1 MPISSPARSGQR
13 RLIMLDSSTFMMAI
27 EPRARTEPG
36 NSSAPGHA
44 PRNSSPA
51 EQPISAPN
59 STRSSPNRR
68 LSEAATPENAPKH
81 STGVAASQ
89 VMVAEDRCSLSCSSG
104 NTGGKLVMAARR
116 LNASAA
122 IETTSSVASS
132 DRRAGPSAAG
142 ILAIVG

>member
-1 MPISSPARSGQR
+1 
-13 RLIMLDSSTFMMAI
+13 MMAI
-27 EPRARTEPG
+27 EPSARIEPG
-36 NSSAPGHA
+36 KSRTPGNA

-68 LSEAATPENAPKH
+68 LSEAAMPENAPKH

-89 VMVAEDRCSLSCSSG
+89 VMVSEDRCSLSCSSG

-116 LNASAA
+116 LKASAA
-122 IETTSSVASS
+122 IATTSTVASS
-132 DRRAGPSAAG
+132 DRRAGPSVAG
-142 ILAIVG
+142 KLAIDR